1 MKRIKDIFTF
11 DNLLKKILLG
21 VFPSFILVMV
31 GLVLYRAIMDI
42 GWLGL
47 LGLGGFILLS
57 YIVGSIM
64 GLKIWVNHE

>member
-11 DNLLKKILLG
+11 DNLLDKILLG
-21 VFPSFILVMV
+21 TMSSIVLGMA
-31 GLVLYRAIMDI
+31 GLVLYLIIMTI

-57 YIVGSIM
+57 YIIGSIM
-64 GLKIWVNHE
+64 GSFGGNYE

>member
-11 DNLLKKILLG
+11 DDLLKKILLG

-31 GLVLYRAIMDI
+31 GLILYPIIMTI
-42 GWLGL
+42 GWLGV

-57 YIVGSIM
+57 YIVGSIV
-64 GLKIWVNHE
+64 GLKIWGES

>member
-21 VFPSFILVMV
+21 VFPSFILEMV

-64 GLKIWVNHE
+64 ALKIWVNHE

>member
-11 DNLLKKILLG
+11 DDLLKKILLG

-31 GLVLYRAIMDI
+31 GLILYPIIMTI
-42 GWLGL
+42 GWLGV

-57 YIVGSIM
+57 YIVGSIVR
-64 GLKIWVNHE
+64 LKIWGES

>member
-47 LGLGGFILLS
+47 LGLCGFILLS

>member
-1 MKRIKDIFTF
+1 MKQIKDIFTF
-11 DNLLKKILLG
+11 DNLLDKILLG

-31 GLVLYRAIMDI
+31 GLVLYLAIMTI